1 MNILQL
7 EDTIKGLPDEA
18 LMQEAQQP
26 SGQVP
31 QFLVISEVQ
40 RRSDM
45 RKRHQQQ
52 SQEQPQGTV
61 ADQVLQ
67 EGIAGMAPPSPGM
80 QQAMGGPP
88 TQMMYGGGVVR
99 MQNMGQV
106 PFYPDLASRGF
117 GPSVGEMQQKINMLL
132 ESGVSTEDIISIIG
146 EDDYKRA
153 GFRMPTTQA
162 AGLDLSGM
170 NVPVGEDLVADLDQL
185 SRTSRLMDDIATEP
199 DVIPSADFVGSAA
212 QISEQPGNRYSP
224 EFTDVLDE
232 IRMGRTPSEKE
243 FPYPSLGDLY
253 ATVDPPRQEA
263 KVPGVREGRVTV
275 EEIFDEIARGPERQT
290 PYSEVGSQEELLAK
304 ITGDAGKRV
313 TNAIKEDADKA
324 TALKVEVSGQEK
336 TAMTKP
342 EVDLPAVINPEDIST
357 KTGIMDSLSRYY
369 RPGANI
375 QQEVAR
381 REKAPVEQDSPGFI
395 DSLSE
400 GISSA
405 WDKAKEYDA
414 ASRQGKPDPL
424 WTWDWDQIKNFRG
437 IGRPAYANPFEP
449 SSDQTA
455 LSSGKLSD
463 PTVPGSDAQKYE
475 YLAGLGGGKP
485 PLTPEEEIVGPGS
498 DQPGGGDGVGLA
510 GGDVSTPQGVLAE
523 MSRLR
528 GEVSNI
534 PKTDYSDLIA
544 ASEARQ
550 KESTSKM
557 QRLAE
562 GLAIAQLGAGIAKGD
577 LSSGISKAAEIAGKT
592 KKENLAF
599 RRQEEQVRDAYKLKM
614 AEADSLAKKAELK
627 AELDILTQM
636 ASVLKTIAISDNERT
651 RLWNTVLRDS
661 SLVRRTMISMQ
672 KNPAY
677 EGMSEP
683 ELIKMIVNQM
693 MGETSA
699 PGTSADYS
707 GFSLVS
713 P

>member
-99 MQNMGQV
+99 MQDMGQV

-199 DVIPSADFVGSAA
+199 DVIPSAGFVGSAA

-275 EEIFDEIARGPERQT
+275 EEIFDEIARGPERQN

>member
-243 FPYPSLGDLY
+243 FRFPSLGELY

-275 EEIFDEIARGPERQT
+275 EEIFDEIARGPERQN

>member
-263 KVPGVREGRVTV
+263 KVPSVREGRVTV
-275 EEIFDEIARGPERQT
+275 EEIFDEIARGPERQN

>member
-1 MNILQL
+1 
-7 EDTIKGLPDEA
+7 
-18 LMQEAQQP
+18 
-26 SGQVP
+26 
-31 QFLVISEVQ
+31 
-40 RRSDM
+40 M

-199 DVIPSADFVGSAA
+199 DVIPSAGFVGSAA
-212 QISEQPGNRYSP
+212 QISEQPGNRYSS

-275 EEIFDEIARGPERQT
+275 EEIFDEIARGPERQN

>member
-1 MNILQL
+1 
-7 EDTIKGLPDEA
+7 
-18 LMQEAQQP
+18 
-26 SGQVP
+26 
-31 QFLVISEVQ
+31 
-40 RRSDM
+40 
-45 RKRHQQQ
+45 
-52 SQEQPQGTV
+52 
-61 ADQVLQ
+61 
-67 EGIAGMAPPSPGM
+67 
-80 QQAMGGPP
+80 
-88 TQMMYGGGVVR
+88 
-99 MQNMGQV
+99 
-106 PFYPDLASRGF
+106 
-117 GPSVGEMQQKINMLL
+117 
-132 ESGVSTEDIISIIG
+132 
-146 EDDYKRA
+146 
-153 GFRMPTTQA
+153 
-162 AGLDLSGM
+162 M

-275 EEIFDEIARGPERQT
+275 EEIFDEIARGPERQN

-375 QQEVAR
+375 LQEVAR

-614 AEADSLAKKAELK
+614 AAADSLAKKAELK

>member
-275 EEIFDEIARGPERQT
+275 EEIFDEIARGPERQN

>member
-88 TQMMYGGGVVR
+88 TQMMYGGGGVR

-275 EEIFDEIARGPERQT
+275 EEIFDEIARGPERQN

>member
-88 TQMMYGGGVVR
+88 TQMMYGGGGVR

-117 GPSVGEMQQKINMLL
+117 GPSVGEMQQKINMLI

-275 EEIFDEIARGPERQT
+275 EEIFDEIARGPERQN

-437 IGRPAYANPFEP
+437 IGRPAYANPFDP

>member
-52 SQEQPQGTV
+52 QQEQPQGTV

-275 EEIFDEIARGPERQT
+275 EEIFDEIARGPERQN

>member
-18 LMQEAQQP
+18 LRQEAQQP

-275 EEIFDEIARGPERQT
+275 EEIFDEIARGPERQN

>member
-275 EEIFDEIARGPERQT
+275 EEIFDEIARGPERQN

-463 PTVPGSDAQKYE
+463 PTVPGSDAHKYE

>member
-275 EEIFDEIARGPERQT
+275 EEIFDEIARGPERQN

-437 IGRPAYANPFEP
+437 IGRPAYAHPFEP

>member
-275 EEIFDEIARGPERQT
+275 EEIFDEIARGPERQN

-510 GGDVSTPQGVLAE
+510 GGEVSTPQGGLAE
-523 MSRLR
+523 MARLR

>member
-275 EEIFDEIARGPERQT
+275 EEIFDEIARGPERQN

-592 KKENLAF
+592 KKETLAV

>member
-232 IRMGRTPSEKE
+232 IRMGRTPSENE

-275 EEIFDEIARGPERQT
+275 EEIFDEIARGPERQN

>member
-275 EEIFDEIARGPERQT
+275 EEIFDEIARGPERQN

-592 KKENLAF
+592 KKQNLAF

>member
-52 SQEQPQGTV
+52 QQEQPQGTV

-275 EEIFDEIARGPERQT
+275 EEIFDEIARGPERQN
-290 PYSEVGSQEELLAK
+290 PYSEVGSQEQLLAK